1 MLLPFTRDQFLDVF
15 AAYNEYLG
23 PVVVVLWLATVCALV
38 PLFLDRPA
46 AARLI
51 GLVLTVHWA
60 WAALVYHAAFFSRI
74 NPAAWLFSGL
84 FLTQAILFGWHT
96 IVRGRLRLSRGRSA
110 RHWISQF
117 LLIYALAYPFLAL
130 AEGNDLPRSPTFG
143 VPCPT
148 TILTI
153 GLLLTAESLP
163 ITITV
168 IPILWAFIGGSAAF
182 LLCART

>member
-1 MLLPFTRDQFLDVF
+1 MFLP
-15 AAYNEYLG
+15 AYNEYLG

-84 FLTQAILFGWHT
+84 FLTQAILGIET
-96 IVRGRLRLSRGRSA
+96 CRQEI
-110 RHWISQF
+110 IS
-117 LLIYALAYPFLAL
+117 
-130 AEGNDLPRSPTFG
+130 ECS
-143 VPCPT
+143 
-148 TILTI
+148 ILD
-153 GLLLTAESLP
+153 P
-163 ITITV
+163 D
-168 IPILWAFIGGSAAF
+168 
-182 LLCART
+182 